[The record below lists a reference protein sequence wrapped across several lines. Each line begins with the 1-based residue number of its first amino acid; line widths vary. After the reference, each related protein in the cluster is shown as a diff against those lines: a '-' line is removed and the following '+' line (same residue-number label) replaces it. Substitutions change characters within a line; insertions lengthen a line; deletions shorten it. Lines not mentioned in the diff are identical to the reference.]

1 MKNGI
6 MLAMAVVLLFLGC
19 AGSPE
24 MSPEQREAVRQSN
37 ENYRRMQTP

>member
-6 MLAMAVVLLFLGC
+6 RLAMAVVLLFLGC